1 MSKYT
6 QNFVPIYYCSVIS
19 FAIAIYCIN
28 SVSGLERSK
37 LIVAFQAPWNISHP
51 LSAQRL
57 STVFQ
62 IAIDKVN
69 SDPSYLRNYSL
80 EFVYADCG
88 CEAKKSLHA
97 FINQFQKDQILAL
110 FGPVCSEAA
119 EVTGLLASWW
129 NIPMFGFVGR
139 SAKLDDSFLYDTYI
153 NLVSPLQMIGEVL
166 HKTLQHFGW
175 RYIGLFG
182 SSSDVFTWGEMEELW
197 TSIENQLKTNIT
209 ITAKVRYNTRDQNLH
224 QEKLNYIASVARIIV
239 LICSS
244 LDARSILLEA
254 KELGMTNGPYVFFVL
269 QQFEDNFLEEDWN
282 NENSSVLDA
291 YQPVFLIALQSYR
304 DYKIYSDFVKKVHDK
319 LKQQQ
324 PSYSFLSSQE
334 EISSYAAYLHDA
346 VLLYALSIKEM
357 SEKQQDFHDGR
368 TLINTLKGYNKT
380 PVYGITGPVHINELG
395 ERNMDYSVYDLQESG
410 NSTRF
415 IPVLN
420 FDSYRKTISPTTEID
435 YIQWS
440 DGETPKDK
448 PLCGFHNEHCKTP
461 VTMLVGISGSHQMKE
476 DLSIRCI
483 IPCNEDTSKV
493 LMCVR
498 PLNDITLVSGVTV
511 VVTFMKI
518 HKGSL
523 QEQSNDIRWRINYE
537 DIIILKDNKEN
548 CDLSQASTPESKETE
563 NVGSHLFIS
572 SNNYSGLKDKQEVFY
587 TTVGLYQGT
596 PVALK
601 FIDNQTDAWIQKP
614 SILQEV
620 QMMRELRHEN
630 LVVFYGICPEAPNI
644 CIVMHYCKKG
654 SLKDVLMHSD
664 IELDWIFKISFAYDI
679 VNGMLF
685 IHNSPLKSHG
695 NLKLTNCLVDSRMQV
710 KLCGFGL
717 WEFKYGRKSRVITE
731 EETSYAD
738 LYWTAPELLRMGEY
752 PFCGT
757 QKGDVYSFAII
768 MRELIHNQEDGPF
781 QDLNKNA
788 EEIIKRI
795 QDANSPVP
803 LRPSLSTEKCNERI
817 IALLK
822 ACWDEHLER
831 RPTFS
836 HIKRA
841 LIEAS
846 PESHFSILDNMV
858 NKLEKYAN
866 HLEEVVE
873 ARTTQ
878 LLAEKKKTEKLLSTM
893 LPSFIGEQLVAG
905 RAVEPE
911 SFESVSIFFS
921 DIVGFTKLCSLSFP
935 LQVVNLLNDLYS
947 LFDNII
953 KIYDVYKVETIGD
966 AYMVASGLPI
976 RNGTKHVEE
985 IATMSLHFLS
995 EIISFKIRHM
1005 PNEKLK
1011 LRIGIHTGPV
1021 VAGVV
1026 GITRPRYCLFGD
1038 TVNTASRMESTSL
1051 PLQIHVSM
1059 ITANALQTIGG
1070 YDLEERG
1077 TIRIKGKGQQK
1088 TFWLKGKAGFNM
1100 SLPEFYSDVASHPKR
1115 NMEEL
1120 CLDALKDH

>member
-1 MSKYT
+1 MTS
-6 QNFVPIYYCSVIS
+6 QEGERNSNDRDGVVHVINFSS
-19 FAIAIYCIN
+19 
-28 SVSGLERSK
+28 LERSK
-37 LIVAFQAPWNISHP
+37 LIVAFQAPWNISYP
-51 LSAQRL
+51 LSAQKL
-57 STVFQ
+57 SSVLQ

-69 SDPSYLRNYSL
+69 ADPSYLRNYSL

-88 CEAKKSLHA
+88 CEAKKSLQA
-97 FINQFQKDQILAL
+97 FIHQFQKEHISAL

-119 EVTGLLASWW
+119 EVTGLLASQW
-129 NIPMFGFVGR
+129 NIPLFGFV
-139 SAKLDDSFLYDTYI
+139 SHSTKLGDSSLYDTYI
-153 NLVSPLQMIGEVL
+153 SLVPPLKILGEVL
-166 HKTLQHFGW
+166 HKTLQYFGW
-175 RYIGLFG
+175 RHVGLFG
-182 SSSDVFTWGEMEELW
+182 SSSDVFTWAEMEELW
-197 TSIENQLKTNIT
+197 TSVENQLKTNIT
-209 ITAKVRYNTRDQNLH
+209 ITAKVRYNTKDQSLH
-224 QEKLNYIASVARIIV
+224 KEKLSYVASAARIII

-269 QQFEDNFLEEDWN
+269 QQFDDNFLTAGRN
-282 NENSSVLDA
+282 YANTTILDA
-291 YQPVFLIALQSYR
+291 YRSVFLIALRPYQKYTT
-304 DYKIYSDFVKKVHDK
+304 YSDFTKEIHGK
-319 LKQQQ
+319 LKEKQT
-324 PSYSFLSSQE
+324 SYNFLSSQE
-334 EISSYAAYLHDA
+334 EVRPYAAFLHDA

-357 SEKQQDFHDGR
+357 SETQKDFRDGR
-368 TLINTLKGYNKT
+368 TLVNTLKGYNKT
-380 PVYGITGPVHINELG
+380 LPYGVTGPVHIDELG

-420 FDSYRKTISPTTEID
+420 FDGYRKIISPAKEID
-435 YIQWS
+435 NIYWS
-440 DGETPKDK
+440 DGGTPKDK
-448 PLCGFHNEHCKTP
+448 PLCGFHNEQCKIP
-461 VTMLVGISGSHQMKE
+461 VAKGTALVVV
-476 DLSIRCI
+476 I
-483 IPCNEDTSKV
+483 ILLIAT
-493 LMCVR
+493 
-498 PLNDITLVSGVTV
+498 VSGTIGVA
-511 VVTFMKI
+511 TFIKI

-523 QEQSNDIRWRINYE
+523 ERQSKDTWWRIKYE
-537 DIIILKDNKEN
+537 DVTILNGNKEN
-548 CDLSQASTPESKETE
+548 FDLSQGSTPEIKETE
-563 NVGSHLFIS
+563 TVHSNLYLSSH
-572 SNNYSGLKDKQEVFY
+572 NYSGLKDKQAKEVFY
-587 TTVGLYQGT
+587 TTVGLYQGIL
-596 PVALK
+596 VALK
-601 FIDNQTDAWIQKP
+601 FIDNQTDASTWKP
-614 SILQEV
+614 SFLQEI
-620 QMMRELRHEN
+620 QMIRELRHEN
-630 LVVFYGICPEAPNI
+630 LVVFYGICPEVPNI

-654 SLKDVLMHSD
+654 SLKDVLRHSD

-695 NLKLTNCLVDSRMQV
+695 NLKPTNCLVDSRMQV

-717 WEFKYGRKSRVITE
+717 WEFKYGRESRVVTE
-731 EETSYAD
+731 EGTSYAD

-752 PFCGT
+752 PFHGT

-781 QDLNKNA
+781 QDLNKDA
-788 EEIIKRI
+788 EEIIKII
-795 QDANSPVP
+795 QDPNSPVP
-803 LRPSLSTEKCNERI
+803 LRPSLSTEKCNESI

-822 ACWDEHLER
+822 ACWDEYPER
-831 RPTFS
+831 RPAFS
-836 HIKRA
+836 DVKTA
-841 LIEAS
+841 LRNAS
-846 PESHFSILDNMV
+846 PEGHFSILDNMV

-873 ARTTQ
+873 ARTTE
-878 LLAEKKKTEKLLSTM
+878 LLAEKKKTEKLLSAM
-893 LPSFIGEQLVAG
+893 LPGFVGGQLIAG
-905 RAVEPE
+905 KSVEPE
-911 SFESVSIFFS
+911 SFDSVSIFFS
-921 DIVGFTKLCSLSFP
+921 DIVGFTKLCSVSFP

-995 EIISFKIRHM
+995 EIISFRIRHM
-1005 PNEKLK
+1005 PDEKLR

-1070 YDLEERG
+1070 YDLQERG

-1088 TFWLKGKAGFNM
+1088 TFWLKGKTGFNM
-1100 SLPEFYSDVASHPKR
+1100 PLPKFSSDVASCPKR
-1115 NMEEL
+1115 NVEIG
-1120 CLDALKDH
+1120 LKARLENISDNI